1 MTHDKWRMSS
11 EASLSTDRWKE
22 ARDMSWQRFG
32 KRITFYLPG
41 MFTLN
46 GMSGLYPCLSI
57 TGEHCALQCDHCKGV
72 LLRSMIEATE
82 PGRLLEACLRLEARG
97 SLGVL
102 ISGGCDD
109 QGRLPWD
116 SFIPVLEEVKRRT
129 GLYISI
135 HSGLVDEVTASR
147 LKAAGVDQALL
158 DVVGDDETYRSV
170 CHVPFGISRILSS
183 LEALQKAGLAVV
195 PHIVCGLNQGKMKG
209 EKKALEIISRFEVQ
223 QVVIV
228 SLMRNAGDGWA
239 SARVTPEEVADLIAE
254 ARFRMPHVRLNLGC
268 ARERGNTR
276 MELLALEAG
285 VNSMALP
292 SEETIRLAAEHGLE
306 IRYQRTCCS
315 VSVDRS
321 KEAW

>member
-1 MTHDKWRMSS
+1 MIN
-11 EASLSTDRWKE
+11 DRWTR
-22 ARDMSWQRFG
+22 ARDISWQQFG
-32 KRITFYLPG
+32 KKIAFYLPG

-46 GMSGLYPCLSI
+46 GLSGLYPCLSI
-57 TGEHCALQCDHCKGV
+57 TGEHCTLQCEHCKGG
-72 LLRSMIEATE
+72 LLRSMIGAANPE
-82 PGRLLEACLRLEARG
+82 RLLEACLHLASRG

-116 SFIPVLEEVKRRT
+116 SFIPSLEEVKRRT

-135 HSGLVDEVTASR
+135 HSGLVDQGTASR

-170 CHVPFGISRILSS
+170 CHVPFGVSRIVSC
-183 LEALQKAGLAVV
+183 LEALQKAGLPVV
-195 PHIVCGLNQGKMKG
+195 PHIVCGLNQGRMKG
-209 EKKALEIISRFEVQ
+209 ERKAVEMISRFDVE

-228 SLMRNAGDGWA
+228 SLMQNAGDRRA
-239 SARVTPEEVADLIAE
+239 STGVRPEEVADLIAE
-254 ARFRMPHVRLNLGC
+254 ARFRMPSVRLGLGC

-276 MELLALEAG
+276 IEILALEAG
-285 VNSMALP
+285 VNRMALP
-292 SEETIRLAAEHGLE
+292 SEEAIRWAEEKGLD

-315 VSVDRS
+315 VSMDRS
-321 KEAW
+321 KEEW